1 MEVKV
6 DVVECGGVR
15 RTMVLGWRW
24 WRSLW
29 CEDGR
34 GGVGGSAWGRR
45 KYSTLRDRYDEGG
58 VDGVVDVVM
67 LLMVVVVV
75 AGAAATRERGD
86 EDEDGG

>member
-34 GGVGGSAWGRR
+34 GGVGGSAWVAEEAEV
-45 KYSTLRDRYDEGG
+45 LRDGKSDVQCLLLLNKHG
-58 VDGVVDVVM
+58 VTSGVSSFGVV
-67 LLMVVVVV
+67 
-75 AGAAATRERGD
+75 GKK
-86 EDEDGG
+86 